1 MPAARDNDAI
11 RDLDY
16 RAGESLR
23 AFAIAN
29 AAGEAATEIQTKKPG
44 DYDLVVVAVGDTE
57 RFAEVADRTVEGR
70 AVVQAD
76 IAGPK
81 TEPVQQRRIENMGPV
96 DHIAVNLTFRAARA
110 QEVEPSYRGVVLKS

>member
-44 DYDLVVVAVGDTE
+44 DYDLVVVTVGDAE
-57 RFAEVADRTVEGR
+57 RFAEVADGTVERR

-76 IAGPK
+76 IAGSKP
-81 TEPVQQRRIENMGPV
+81 ELVLYVPGPRMWPVYHISFNPVFPEGPSTTPV
-96 DHIAVNLTFRAARA
+96 TF
-110 QEVEPSYRGVVLKS
+110 

>member
-1 MPAARDNDAI
+1 MPTARDNDAI
-11 RDLDY
+11 RDLDH
-16 RAGESLR
+16 RARESLR

-29 AAGEAATEIQTKKPG
+29 AADKAATEIQTKKPG

-81 TEPVQQRRIENMGPV
+81 PERVQQARIENMGPV
-96 DHIAVNLTFRAARA
+96 DHIAVNRSFREARA
-110 QEVEPSYRGVVLKS
+110 QELEAV

>member
-1 MPAARDNDAI
+1 MPAASDNDAI
-11 RDLDY
+11 RALDY
-16 RAGESLR
+16 RAGEPLR

-57 RFAEVADRTVEGR
+57 RFAEVADRTVERR
-70 AVVQAD
+70 AVMQAD

-81 TEPVQQRRIENMGPV
+81 PELVQDVRVHCMGPV
-96 DHIAVNLTFRAARA
+96 DHLAVNLNFREARA
-110 QEVEPSYRGVVLKS
+110 QELETV